1 MYAFFVKLYK
11 RTLLRQGGK
20 KPYFFPYADQPT
32 AFEKFSSSENTS
44 NAVQRQK
51 KIVIWSVFGRL
62 HERSLQSQFN
72 SQSTNVQHSCH

>member
-51 KIVIWSVFGRL
+51 KIVI
-62 HERSLQSQFN
+62 
-72 SQSTNVQHSCH
+72 